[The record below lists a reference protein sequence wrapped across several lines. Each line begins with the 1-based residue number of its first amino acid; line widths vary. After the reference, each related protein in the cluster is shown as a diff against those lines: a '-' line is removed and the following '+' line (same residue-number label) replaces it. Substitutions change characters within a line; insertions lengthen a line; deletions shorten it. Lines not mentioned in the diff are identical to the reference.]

1 MRTRMLIAVALGT
14 LWLASLAR
22 ADGDSEAAR
31 VAAETG
37 VPKAWITLASA
48 VQRVALS
55 CNSATVV
62 EASLGMEGGQLR
74 YLIRTVSNAGFS
86 TVKIDAQNGAF
97 SVLNGDVGV
106 SIGDPEDDDKILGE
120 LRIRAA
126 ATSAF
131 ELCDAVEAASLLSQ
145 GAIPCAAYFNLQQ
158 SELVVSV
165 EVLHGAFIERLDFN
179 ATNGAVI
186 VVNEGAEDQEE
197 NWARVGD

>member
-14 LWLASLAR
+14 LCLAPLAR

-31 VAAETG
+31 VAAETN

-48 VQRVALS
+48 VERVAFS
-55 CNSATVV
+55 CSSATVV

-74 YLIRTVSNAGFS
+74 YLVRTVSNSGFS
-86 TVKIDAQNGAF
+86 TVKIDAQTGAF
-97 SVLNGDVGV
+97 TVLNGDVGV
-106 SIGDPEDDDKILGE
+106 VIGDPEDDDKILGE

-131 ELCDAVEAASLLSQ
+131 ELCDAIEAASLLSQ

-158 SELVVSV
+158 NELLVSV

-179 ATNGAVI
+179 ASNGAV
-186 VVNEGAEDQEE
+186 VVVDEGSDDPDA
-197 NWARVGD
+197 NWAQQNR

>member
-14 LWLASLAR
+14 LWFAPLAKAE
-22 ADGDSEAAR
+22 GDSEAAR
-31 VAAETG
+31 VAVETG
-37 VPKAWITLASA
+37 VPKTWITLASA
-48 VQRVALS
+48 VERVAFS
-55 CNSATVV
+55 CTSATVV
-62 EASLGMEGGQLR
+62 EASIGMVGGQLQ
-74 YLIRTVSNAGFS
+74 YVVRTVSNSGFS

-131 ELCDAVEAASLLSQ
+131 ELSDAIEAASLFSQ

-158 SELVVSV
+158 NELVVSV

-179 ATNGAVI
+179 ASNGAVI
-186 VVNEGAEDQEE
+186 VVNEGTENQDE
-197 NWARVGD
+197 NWDQNR